1 MTAWPQTLQAF
12 FPLARL
18 RPSNP
23 DQNQSNGQHAQRRNA
38 RNFEHLHETK
48 DLAALNGLHP
58 ESGTAGTGRYEEI
71 DNTKCFKGNSG

>member
-1 MTAWPQTLQAF
+1 MLQAF

-23 DQNQSNGQHAQRRNA
+23 DPNQSNGQHAQTRNS

-58 ESGTAGTGRYEEI
+58 ESGTAGKEGMKKLTTP
-71 DNTKCFKGNSG
+71 NASKVTLGNL